1 MKKFLVLLGAL
12 ALAAASGTATAVAS
26 CSPSPDRW
34 TETGVSY
41 VNSQAGG
48 QGLASWSNRS
58 LLFRGNGSIP
68 QDLRDQGW
76 THVGDPE
83 ISRQHIFDAYQGNG
97 GATAKMF
104 AVTTPGGKRLVY
116 THQLQ
121 GDERMNNSFAAV
133 SPDAQWLVS
142 GEWDQQD
149 RLLVFPA
156 PVFNTRAPAG
166 GGELPEAGRISLD
179 HPVRDIQGC
188 DFVSARRL
196 VCASDDS
203 TLSLWPVERPLF
215 QVDLDRALDGKPVT
229 GRVSVIRP
237 LPQRSACAGTGFE
250 TEGVDYDART
260 GTLRV
265 EMIPP
270 GECAASTA
278 VYTYKAR

>member
-12 ALAAASGTATAVAS
+12 TLAAAGMAPAAAS
-26 CSPSPDRW
+26 TPSPTGTW
-34 TETGVSY
+34 TETGAAY
-41 VNSQAGG
+41 VDSRAGG
-48 QGLASWSNRS
+48 QGLASWSNSR

-76 THVGDPE
+76 THIGDPE
-83 ISRQHIFDAYQGNG
+83 IVRDHIIDAYQGNG

-104 AVTTPGGKRLVY
+104 AVTTPGGKRFVY
-116 THQLQ
+116 THQLD

-142 GEWDQQD
+142 GEWDEQD

-156 PVFNTRAPAG
+156 PLFNAEAPAG

-188 DFVSARRL
+188 DFVSATRL

-215 QVDLDRALDGKPVT
+215 QLDLDHALDGRPVT
-229 GRVSVIRP
+229 GHVSVLFA
-237 LPQRSACAGTGFE
+237 LPQRSTCAGTGFE
-250 TEGVDYDART
+250 TEGLDYAART

-278 VYTYKAR
+278 VYTYSAR